1 MSYQQLKEYWKK
13 NRTKYIIGALSTALV
28 IDLGVTAALLIPR
41 VKATPA
47 TNAQGQST
55 NLSQD
60 ERLSKEFNDL
70 VIIGSKELEQL
81 KSLEDKLDK

>member
-47 TNAQGQST
+47 TNAQGQTAISE
-55 NLSQD
+55 D
-60 ERLSKEFNDL
+60 ERLVKEFKDL
-70 VIIGSKELEQL
+70 VVICSNELEQL